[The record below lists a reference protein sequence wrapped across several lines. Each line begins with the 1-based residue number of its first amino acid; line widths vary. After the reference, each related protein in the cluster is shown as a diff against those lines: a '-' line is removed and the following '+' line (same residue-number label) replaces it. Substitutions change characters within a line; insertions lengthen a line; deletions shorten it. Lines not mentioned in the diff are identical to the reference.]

1 MRRSGLGG
9 MTAAL
14 VMGLGAAVATTRG
27 AEYEG
32 KPPAADGLLSGLF
45 HEKPRGQT
53 KGAAKAVDANPPA
66 EPASTVESAH
76 ALQQRYQSALLRRMA
91 VCDRLQFIANQTGNE
106 ALRNQAF
113 ELEQRANAIYLQQT
127 AGLPLPM
134 PNPGSLAVRDAQL
147 TAGGNAGPVLAR
159 EAEGTTGEARPPLAG
174 VAPSLGSSPS
184 GQEHAI
190 LNGTNRGE

>member
-9 MTAAL
+9 MTVAL
-14 VMGLGAAVATTRG
+14 VMGLGVAVATTHG

-32 KPPAADGLLSGLF
+32 KPPAANGLLSGLF

-53 KGAAKAVDANPPA
+53 KGAAKAVDDKPP
-66 EPASTVESAH
+66 EPTSTVESAH

-91 VCDRLQFIANQTGNE
+91 VCDRLQLIANQTGNE

-134 PNPGSLAVRDAQL
+134 PNPGSLAAKDAQFM
-147 TAGGNAGPVLAR
+147 AGGNAGQVLAQ
-159 EAEGTTGEARPPLAG
+159 EAEGTTGGARPPLAG
-174 VAPSLGSSPS
+174 VAPSLGGSSAA
-184 GQEHAI
+184 QEHAI
-190 LNGTNRGE
+190 LNGTKRGE